1 MTAVSLRGVT
11 KRYGAVHALDDIS
24 IDVASGELLALLG
37 PSGCGKTTLLR
48 SVAGLARPDAGVIEI
63 SGRDVS
69 AVPARERPIGMV
81 FQSYALFPN
90 MTVRQNIAFP
100 LSVRRHPAKA
110 ISARVDELLELVRLV
125 PQADRYPNQIS
136 GGQAQRCALGRALA
150 PAPDVLLLDEPLSA
164 LDALVRGRLRDE
176 IRRVQKAVRTT
187 ALYVTHDQSEAMAIA
202 DRVAVMNHGR
212 VEQLAEPSTL
222 YEEPA
227 TPFAATFVGSR
238 NAIELPVVGGRVAL
252 AEAFSLP
259 APVGAVDRA
268 IAFFR
273 PEDVAVSADGA
284 VPAGQGAAVEMKVY
298 LGSLTRLHLAAPVD
312 GGAVARLHADL
323 PSRDAARIETGS
335 EVRFRIDAAHV
346 RVFAVPD

>member
-11 KRYGAVHALDDIS
+11 RRYGAVRALDDVS

-48 SVAGLARPDAGVIEI
+48 SVAGLTRIDGGQIEI
-63 SGRDVS
+63 GGRDVS
-69 AVPARERPIGMV
+69 AVPTRERPIGMV

-100 LSVRRHPAKA
+100 LSVRRRSAKEV
-110 ISARVDELLELVRLV
+110 SARVDELLELVRLV

-176 IRRVQKAVRTT
+176 IRRVQQAVKTT

-202 DRVAVMNHGR
+202 YRVAVMNHGR
-212 VEQLAEPSTL
+212 LEQLAEPPTL

-238 NAIELPVVGGRVAL
+238 NAIELPVTDGRVRL
-252 AEAFSLP
+252 ADAFSLP
-259 APVGAVDRA
+259 APLGAVDKA
-268 IAFFR
+268 IVFFR
-273 PEDVAVSADGA
+273 PEDVTVSADGVA
-284 VPAGQGAAVEMKVY
+284 PAGQGAAVEMKVY
-298 LGSLTRLHLAAPVD
+298 LGSLTRLHLVILVN
-312 GGAVARLHADL
+312 GGVTARLYADL

-335 EVRFRIDAAHV
+335 EVRFSIDAAHV
-346 RVFAVPD
+346 RAFPLPD